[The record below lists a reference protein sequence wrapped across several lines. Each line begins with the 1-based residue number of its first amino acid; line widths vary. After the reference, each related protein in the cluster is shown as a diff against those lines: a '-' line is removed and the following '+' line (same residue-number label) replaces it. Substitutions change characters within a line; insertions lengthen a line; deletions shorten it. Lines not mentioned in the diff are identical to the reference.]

1 MANTP
6 RSELLPVLPMDD
18 VVVLPHMTVTLAVDG
33 DSQRAAIEAAR
44 QGGRL
49 ILLVPRVE
57 GKFGSIGTV
66 SRLGDSA
73 ELPTGAEAF
82 TIRGEYRA
90 RLGSGQA
97 DIGGALWV
105 KADPI
110 NEPEP
115 PTERSQELAREYR
128 AMLENLVESRG
139 VPQVVQFLRAARTPA
154 HLADLAGYSPDLSTE
169 QKQEILEMVDLEARL
184 ETLIKWTKAILA
196 DASLKEKIR
205 SEVADGMEKTQIGR
219 ASCRERG

>member
-97 DIGGALWV
+97 DIGGSLCSSAGPSRSW
-105 KADPI
+105 
-110 NEPEP
+110 
-115 PTERSQELAREYR
+115 PT
-128 AMLENLVESRG
+128 
-139 VPQVVQFLRAARTPA
+139 LR
-154 HLADLAGYSPDLSTE
+154 
-169 QKQEILEMVDLEARL
+169 
-184 ETLIKWTKAILA
+184 
-196 DASLKEKIR
+196 
-205 SEVADGMEKTQIGR
+205 
-219 ASCRERG
+219 